1 MLSHLHSTV
10 ALTGIHWGGSNV
22 TQVAN
27 IATSINKCDLGHVLT
42 KIETTVLDAE
52 IIHCWQFLKREPYRA
67 TKTCWGVLFLRLSLL
82 NLFRAPYRFAPVPN
96 VFVFLPLCVCMQ
108 DGVKSLEEAMS
119 YNTSIT
125 ELDIRL
131 TEASEQSASVIMQA
145 VLANQQGLEQK
156 KSAQP
161 GEIK

>member
-1 MLSHLHSTV
+1 
-10 ALTGIHWGGSNV
+10 
-22 TQVAN
+22 
-27 IATSINKCDLGHVLT
+27 
-42 KIETTVLDAE
+42 
-52 IIHCWQFLKREPYRA
+52 
-67 TKTCWGVLFLRLSLL
+67 
-82 NLFRAPYRFAPVPN
+82 
-96 VFVFLPLCVCMQ
+96 
-108 DGVKSLEEAMS
+108 MS

-145 VLANQQGLEQK
+145 VLANQQGLELK

>member
-1 MLSHLHSTV
+1 MQRGFISEVISIKPFQSSKQICTCAKRVCLSS
-10 ALTGIHWGGSNV
+10 
-22 TQVAN
+22 
-27 IATSINKCDLGHVLT
+27 
-42 KIETTVLDAE
+42 
-52 IIHCWQFLKREPYRA
+52 
-67 TKTCWGVLFLRLSLL
+67 
-82 NLFRAPYRFAPVPN
+82 
-96 VFVFLPLCVCMQ
+96 FVCVCVYMQ

-131 TEASEQSASVIMQA
+131 TEASEQSASIIMQA